1 MSTAQP
7 IIVLSDFGATSS
19 APSLLSTN
27 ATSLVLFR
35 QPSYL
40 PGVSAGT
47 VIPPRWNTPGSPNNR
62 NYQARVQAPGQILFG
77 VGNGCLSGKIYTLVA
92 SGTATTPNTASG
104 AGFSLQVNENYFTFG
119 QAPIADS
126 LFSLSTP
133 ISLAAGV
140 TASWSLTATLA
151 GNGRHN
157 PMLSC
162 AGMLT
167 VGSTV
172 YNGNGYSSRLVGQE
186 PYLMLSL
193 GLQFSGSSG
202 GGLFMG
208 TCTSFKILQQ
218 ASQPY

>member
-1 MSTAQP
+1 MSTPQP
-7 IIVLSDFGATSS
+7 IITLSDFGSS
-19 APSLLSTN
+19 QTQPSLVSTN
-27 ATSLVLFR
+27 GNSLVLFR

-92 SGTATTPNTASG
+92 SGTATAPNTASG

-133 ISLAAGV
+133 ISLAAGA
-140 TASWSLTATLA
+140 TATWSLTATLA
-151 GNGRHN
+151 GNGPHT
-157 PMLSC
+157 PALSC

-167 VGSTV
+167 VGATV
-172 YNGNGYSSRLVGQE
+172 YSGNGYSSRLVGQE

-202 GGLFMG
+202 SGLFTG
-208 TCTSFKILQQ
+208 TCTSFKIQQQ
-218 ASQPY
+218 AAQPY